1 MNKYQV
7 IKCKLK
13 ILKLKLNSLDTLKRF
28 KNITVFQY
36 MVKNQRLYIV
46 SSSCCSYT
54 SFLNDLKEKDELIFK
69 DILLGLNQNQSDTL
83 QLKLNNDWFLVEYQ
97 YIYKR
102 KHLYRIEGLL
112 IHINDLKKYEN
123 QLLEISRKDGLTYL
137 YNKVTVEEMIKN
149 EIENLKQGTLLM
161 GDIDSFK
168 KLNDQLGHLQG
179 DQILKWFASQLN
191 EVFHSDV
198 IGRIGG
204 DEFVVFMKDTQH
216 NEIIRK
222 LNMLFDKVMYQYEKV
237 PFSISVGIAS
247 YNGQDTYEE
256 FFNKADWAMYKAK
269 TLKQKF
275 YIYEE

>member
-1 MNKYQV
+1 
-7 IKCKLK
+7 
-13 ILKLKLNSLDTLKRF
+13 
-28 KNITVFQY
+28 
-36 MVKNQRLYIV
+36 
-46 SSSCCSYT
+46 
-54 SFLNDLKEKDELIFK
+54 
-69 DILLGLNQNQSDTL
+69 
-83 QLKLNNDWFLVEYQ
+83 KLNNDWFLVEYQ

-247 YNGQDTYEE
+247 YNGQDSYDE
-256 FFNKADWAMYKAK
+256 FFNKADWAMFKAK

>member
-1 MNKYQV
+1 MV
-7 IKCKLK
+7 F
-13 ILKLKLNSLDTLKRF
+13 SRVP
-28 KNITVFQY
+28 NI
-36 MVKNQRLYIV
+36 
-46 SSSCCSYT
+46 
-54 SFLNDLKEKDELIFK
+54 
-69 DILLGLNQNQSDTL
+69 
-83 QLKLNNDWFLVEYQ
+83 
-97 YIYKR
+97 IYKR

-247 YNGQDTYEE
+247 YNGQDT
-256 FFNKADWAMYKAK
+256 
-269 TLKQKF
+269 L
-275 YIYEE
+275 